1 MPFLTNYSKRG
12 THVITP
18 MGISSHADFKHT
30 WNGTSLELLRP
41 ITSNKNM
48 QKSNKNPEVMIK
60 VGN

>member
-1 MPFLTNYSKRG
+1 VPFLTNKSKRG

-18 MGISSHADFKHT
+18 MGISSHADFKHM
-30 WNGTSLELLRP
+30 WKGINLELLTP

-48 QKSNKNPEVMIK
+48 QKSNKNLEVMIR